1 MTHPVLVETEGSI
14 HGLTSRMQPRNGDSG
29 LRISPGPL
37 EGPLLAKARHDSRH
51 GAQKEG
57 IMNRRFQQ
65 GLVCAV
71 RGQTDFGLWSKEE
84 SGLHINCLEMLA
96 VCQAC
101 QFCLL
106 YIKGHHML
114 VTLRPAG
121 PWCHTLNPQAAF
133 VSERPLHAGDGPSLC
148 VSTDGRAH
156 CAGPNNEPRKASML
170 SRNNYLL
177 RKGVLPPARRVQK
190 IWEVLAELGRPPC
203 ASKDNS
209 MPTIFYENYGYPDPR
224 VAQSSALCFPSSRSD
239 TAGTQASQG
248 TMAQTSFDSPLWRNQ
263 PWVSELFQLLIA
275 APWLIPLRRDL
286 LSQANGTIWHPRPE
300 L

>member
-57 IMNRRFQQ
+57 YHDRRFQQ
-65 GLVCAV
+65 GLGCAV

-106 YIKGHHML
+106 DIKGHHML
-114 VTLRPAG
+114 VHSDSRSVVSYINHQGGL
-121 PWCHTLNPQAAF
+121 
-133 VSERPLHAGDGPSLC
+133 VSERLC
-148 VSTDGRAH
+148 TLANDLLVCLTEGGA
-156 CAGPNNEPRKASML
+156 CAGQNEPR
-170 SRNNYLL
+170 
-177 RKGVLPPARRVQK
+177 
-190 IWEVLAELGRPPC
+190 
-203 ASKDNS
+203 SKHVVKEQF
-209 MPTIFYENYGYPDPR
+209 IF
-224 VAQSSALCFPSSRSD
+224 
-239 TAGTQASQG
+239 
-248 TMAQTSFDSPLWRNQ
+248 
-263 PWVSELFQLLIA
+263 
-275 APWLIPLRRDL
+275 
-286 LSQANGTIWHPRPE
+286 
-300 L
+300 